1 MQIQIYWE
9 DLTEEKQNELLEV
22 LGDNNNYD
30 IFPIATIVIDDDDV
44 E

>member
-1 MQIQIYWE
+1 MQIQIYWD
-9 DLTEEKQNELLEV
+9 DLTKEKQNELSEV